1 MAVASR
7 VRHSRATPARAAGR
21 ALLWIALLGSAAC
34 GREERTQTA
43 FTPALERASVIGDS
57 MSLLAPAVAQLPDTM
72 AADTPSAA
80 LSLTL
85 EGLGAATLNG
95 AVMLSHA
102 GSATRVVTL
111 LRDGA
116 PTRTYGGMIR
126 RGTCAQIGSRVAAL
140 VPATTD
146 SAGIARSTSDAS
158 LPLRALRA
166 APHVIVFG
174 ENNRPQTCGAI

>member
-1 MAVASR
+1 MAAAAKLRISTTAPGGA
-7 VRHSRATPARAAGR
+7 ATRT
-21 ALLWIALLGSAAC
+21 LLWMVLIASAAC

-57 MSLLAPAVAQLPDTM
+57 MSLLAPVVGQLPDTM
-72 AADTPSAA
+72 AADTPAA
-80 LSLTL
+80 ELSLTL
-85 EGLGAATLNG
+85 EGLGEASLYG

-102 GSATRVVTL
+102 GSATRVVAVL
-111 LRDGA
+111 GGGA
-116 PTRTYGGMIR
+116 AARTYGGMIR

-140 VPATTD
+140 VPATAD
-146 SAGIARSTSDAS
+146 SAGTARSLTDAS
-158 LPLRALRA
+158 LPLRSLRA